1 MVKVGKCALIALNAQ
16 KVDVTRS
23 TDEKKLATVRVGI
36 FFENAD

>member
-1 MVKVGKCALIALNAQ
+1 MCINCIIAQ
-16 KVDVTRS
+16 KVDVTRW

>member
-1 MVKVGKCALIALNAQ
+1 MVKIRKCALIAL
-16 KVDVTRS
+16 TSSRW